1 METIRIAGVRI
12 CEGCCG
18 PLGPFDALWEVCL
31 PCTKA
36 RHKAAITKRCVCG
49 TKRRPT
55 DVKRIGS
62 RLWVSCK
69 RCLGT
74 IKQLS

>member
-1 METIRIAGVRI
+1 METIRISGVRT

-18 PLGPFDALWEVCL
+18 PFGPFDALWDVCL

-36 RHKAAITKRCVCG
+36 RYKAVITKRCVCG
-49 TKRRPT
+49 RGRRPT

-62 RLWVSCK
+62 RSWVSCK

-74 IKQLS
+74 IEQLS